1 MFRTHKGVRKIKA
14 SYSNH
19 QVQYGLVRTADMVIT
34 SLVTIIYQFT
44 SVWASVL
51 HDTELFIKISTKL
64 FNILIL
70 QIILLM
76 LLQELISN
84 LYLR

>member
-1 MFRTHKGVRKIKA
+1 M
-14 SYSNH
+14 
-19 QVQYGLVRTADMVIT
+19 QYKPVRTADMAIT
-34 SLVTIIYQFT
+34 SLVTIVYQFT
-44 SVWASVL
+44 SVRASML

-70 QIILLM
+70 QINLLM

-84 LYLR
+84 PYLR